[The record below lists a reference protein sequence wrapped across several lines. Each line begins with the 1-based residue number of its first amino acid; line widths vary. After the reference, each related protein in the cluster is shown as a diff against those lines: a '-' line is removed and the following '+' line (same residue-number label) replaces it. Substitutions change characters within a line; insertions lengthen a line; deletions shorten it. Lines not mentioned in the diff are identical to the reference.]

1 MRLPWHRSDITK
13 LDGFYY
19 DVNAD
24 YDFKLGPGRLKLI
37 GLRHLDHEPIIETL
51 IDSYHRRLARQR
63 HPLHPQFAHRRNDRP
78 RRIWLEN
85 RQERLAGDV

>member
-1 MRLPWHRSDITK
+1 MAAPWHRSDISK

-37 GLRHLDHEPIIETL
+37 GLRHLDHEPIVETQ
-51 IDSYHRRLARQR
+51 IDSFTDGSPDDR
-63 HPLHPQFAHRRNDRP
+63 HPLHPQFAHR
-78 RRIWLEN
+78 
-85 RQERLAGDV
+85 